1 MLSQYLNLLGS
12 KPHETIYKFFT
23 NLHFTNGVMV
33 AIGFNDAKS
42 IKSFRVYNRTF
53 RIALFEQNPFQEKQ
67 IKAQAWLAGKGFEYH
82 LSKLSKSQHIETVFV
97 PKVGGT
103 RQIKAATKDEETF
116 HAYRN
121 AEEKHGA
128 RTGLLNQRKELD
140 EVVMETKVF
149 DHFKLP
155 ADIIAFSPDHF
166 ERDVFE
172 GMTATIQKYQPI
184 FVVPNLLPTIFDVHE
199 MLTERKYKAYS
210 YDAGNNR
217 IIPFANNTK
226 AEYLLYIHSFTF
238 ETDVPLDMD

>member
-1 MLSQYLNLLGS
+1 MLSQYLNLVGS

-23 NLHFTNGVMV
+23 NLHFTNGLMV

-82 LSKLSKSQHIETVFV
+82 LTKLSKSQHIETVFV

-116 HAYRN
+116 HAYKN
-121 AEEKHGA
+121 AEEKPGA

-155 ADIIAFSPDHF
+155 TDIIAISPDHF

-184 FVVPNLLPTIFDVHE
+184 LVVPNLLPTIFDVHE
-199 MLTERKYKAYS
+199 MLIERKYQAYS
-210 YDAGNNR
+210 YDAGKNR
-217 IIPFANNTK
+217 IIPFADNTK